1 MCSENNRT
9 SHLSYSQKGTGR
21 QETRTIPRV
30 GNAWGQEPGESQD
43 KRGHQRL
50 SCEVSQPSFTNV
62 PPCKETPQVNNLC
75 GSVQGKL
82 SDLIAVKSKCSSGKS
97 PLLIIGA
104 QIKTPQET
112 VGTTSE
118 LTLIIGKAKDKSHDS
133 HAKGNQDVEASFL
146 GTQL

>member
-1 MCSENNRT
+1 MFREQQDLT
-9 SHLSYSQKGTGR
+9 SVVFTEGDRKARNQEDPKG
-21 QETRTIPRV
+21 

-62 PPCKETPQVNNLC
+62 PPCKETPQVDNLC

-104 QIKTPQET
+104 QIKTPQEM
-112 VGTTSE
+112 VGTTS
-118 LTLIIGKAKDKSHDS
+118 
-133 HAKGNQDVEASFL
+133 
-146 GTQL
+146 